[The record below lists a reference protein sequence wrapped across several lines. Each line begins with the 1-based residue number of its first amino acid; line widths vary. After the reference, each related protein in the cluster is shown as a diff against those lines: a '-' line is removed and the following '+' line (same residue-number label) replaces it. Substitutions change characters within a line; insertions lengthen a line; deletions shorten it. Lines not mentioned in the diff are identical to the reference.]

1 MRRHACILLIF
12 LTLTLGDIFS
22 SGSRDESYQIRRAY
36 IDVLGVFPTIE
47 EIDWYCV
54 YNTGGYELAV
64 DWIIKHPKYSYL
76 SEAFSRNR
84 LLSDEYKYAS
94 QQPLADKKLH
104 EAIFYFAGEQY
115 ADDEKALTR
124 AKLKFIAC
132 AKQCTINDLDTI
144 DYMTCQ
150 LMSRSTKLDEANEL
164 LGCLKRS
171 MATLPEDRAWLSVLE
186 EMLKL
191 KDVKNK

>member
-22 SGSRDESYQIRRAY
+22 SGGRDESYQIRRAY

-54 YNTGGYELAV
+54 YNTKGYELAV
-64 DWIIKHPKYSYL
+64 DWIAKHPKYSYL

-94 QQPLADKKLH
+94 QQPLAEKKLH

-115 ADDEKALTR
+115 TDDKKALAQ

-144 DYMTCQ
+144 DYMACQ
-150 LMSRSTKLDEANEL
+150 LMSRATKLDEANKL
-164 LGCLKRS
+164 LGCLKQS
-171 MATLPEDRAWLSVLE
+171 METLSEDAAWTNVLNE
-186 EMLKL
+186 LLKL
-191 KDVKNK
+191 KDVRSK